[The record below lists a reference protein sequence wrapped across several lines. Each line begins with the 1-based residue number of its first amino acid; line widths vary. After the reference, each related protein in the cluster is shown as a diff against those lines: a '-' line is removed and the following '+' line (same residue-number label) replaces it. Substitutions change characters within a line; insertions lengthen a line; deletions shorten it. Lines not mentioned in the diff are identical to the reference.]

1 MQANIS
7 INMNNA
13 AFQPAFGE
21 PRRCHVELRRIL
33 LQVCDTLKDGGGIEL
48 GNNVGD
54 QISLLDINGNG
65 VGHLKILEGNNG
77 TKLYQD
83 PANQPN
89 AW

>member
-1 MQANIS
+1 VCETLNDDE
-7 INMNNA
+7 
-13 AFQPAFGE
+13 FGID
-21 PRRCHVELRRIL
+21 V
-33 LQVCDTLKDGGGIEL
+33 GSS
-48 GNNVGD
+48 VGD

>member
-13 AFQPAFGE
+13 AFQPR
-21 PRRCHVELRRIL
+21 PRMELRRIL
-33 LQVCDTLKDGGGIEL
+33 LQVCETLGDDEFGIDV
-48 GNNVGD
+48 GSTAGD